1 MFVMLFVLVLAWR
14 ALRWC
19 WTARNTPAPMVRKA
33 IPAAVFRASLNQR
46 KPDWVR
52 REVIRLKAWSGDL
65 GCRKIADAFNRQHAK
80 ARRMTV
86 SKSYVAHVLH
96 TSRSEVLHLR
106 RTIKHRVPRELPRN
120 RVWALDLSTV
130 TDLTRKQR
138 LVLGVV
144 DHGARACLRLA
155 ELADKRSLTILVELI
170 AAFRRFG
177 LPRTIR
183 TDNEACFV
191 SRTMKLA
198 LTLLGVHLQRTDVHC
213 PWQNGRIER
222 LFGTFKAALA
232 KIVVADSSD
241 LHAKLVEFRAWYNHA
256 RPHQHLGMRTPAEA
270 WSGRERAIGTP
281 YWLRVWDGELA
292 GWYFPP

>member
-1 MFVMLFVLVLAWR
+1 
-14 ALRWC
+14 
-19 WTARNTPAPMVRKA
+19 
-33 IPAAVFRASLNQR
+33 
-46 KPDWVR
+46 
-52 REVIRLKAWSGDL
+52 
-65 GCRKIADAFNRQHAK
+65 
-80 ARRMTV
+80 MTV
-86 SKSYVAHVLH
+86 SKSYVAYVLK

-106 RTIKHRVPRELPRN
+106 RTLKHRVPRELPRN

-130 TDLTRKQR
+130 TGLTRKQR

-144 DHGARACLRLA
+144 DYGTRACLRLA

-183 TDNEACFV
+183 TDNEPCFV

-198 LTLLGVHLQRTDVHC
+198 LGLLGVRMQRTDVHC

-232 KIVVADSSD
+232 KIMVVDSGD
-241 LHAKLVEFRAWYNHA
+241 LRVKLIEFRAWYNHA
-256 RPHQHLGMRTPAEA
+256 RPHQHLAMRTPVEA
-270 WSGRERAIGTP
+270 WSGHKRATGKP
-281 YWLRVWDGELA
+281 RWLRVWDGELT